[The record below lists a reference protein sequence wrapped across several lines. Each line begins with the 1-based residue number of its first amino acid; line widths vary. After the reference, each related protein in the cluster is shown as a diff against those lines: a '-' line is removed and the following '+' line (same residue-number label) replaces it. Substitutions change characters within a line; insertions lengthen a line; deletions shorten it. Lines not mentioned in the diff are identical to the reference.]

1 MLNDENISG
10 EDLSAENF
18 VIKAKLEDQHI
29 TFHEESEKSL
39 QNFDDNVNSA
49 ICSCTADP
57 LSIYQTTSW

>member
-1 MLNDENISG
+1 MLNDEIILG
-10 EDLSAENF
+10 EDLNAENSI
-18 VIKAKLEDQHI
+18 IKAKLENKHI